1 MSLAVEHVS
10 SMPLVASPLKISTM
24 GRGRLDTT
32 GDCVLQELYP
42 MMDDFDDNNSTR
54 RRRSSS
60 AVTSTIDGCESEIF
74 DEDET
79 DDNSTCGYDCSIRSN
94 NSTFDSSEESV
105 EEFSCSTKKEA
116 TEILRKF
123 HEVPNDFVATA
134 VVRADANVVQ
144 TARDTLKLD
153 KKLATMASVVF
164 PFVLPVFWL
173 QRDMREISAKLTVG
187 AEDDVYVTGNKGYA
201 TLNKGHLKAWTHA
214 YGHSLE
220 EDSSMFKSDSC
231 AGCFRL
237 TKARQ
242 QSVLAVNEYGTG
254 QCMQLWFVN
263 PRTQRFLSSSAYTC
277 RSSMKSMKDLA
288 FSEGELL

>member
-10 SMPLVASPLKISTM
+10 SMPLIVPSPLKLCTM
-24 GRGRLDTT
+24 VRGRLDTA
-32 GDCVLQELYP
+32 GDCQMQELYP
-42 MMDDFDDNNSTR
+42 MVDGFDDINSTR
-54 RRRSSS
+54 RMSS
-60 AVTSTIDGCESEIF
+60 AVISAVDGSESELF
-74 DEDET
+74 D
-79 DDNSTCGYDCSIRSN
+79 DDQSDSNSIHGSGSGYVSR
-94 NSTFDSSEESV
+94 TFDSSDESV
-105 EEFSCSTKKEA
+105 EEFSCSTKQEA

-123 HEVPNDFVATA
+123 HEVPADFVATA

-144 TARDTLKLD
+144 RARDTLRLN

-164 PFVLPVFWL
+164 PFVLPIFWL
-173 QRDMREISAKLTVG
+173 QRDMRDVSAKLTVG
-187 AEDDVYVTGNKGYA
+187 AEDDIYVIGNLGYA

-220 EDSSMFKSDSC
+220 EDSTMFKADSC

-263 PRTQRFLSSSAYTC
+263 PRTQRFLSSSSAYTC

-288 FSEGELL
+288 SSEGELL